1 MSRHPFLIA
10 TILVGILSTS
20 GIVLA
25 DHNPRVIPH
34 RGEWRPVGKTGVVF
48 SAPGLT
54 HEEARGLRKPVIL
67 DSAAL
72 LRDIRSLERRIVRLR
87 QASDGASTSLR
98 ADLCPIIT
106 GLEVDVERLRRKVRT
121 ADRATLRA
129 DRHSHVVVDGPD
141 EELIEAADPRA
152 FASIVQSIR
161 STPFSQDRLWT
172 LRSIARDQ
180 YFTTEQVK
188 GLARLFVFSRERV
201 DALVALYPR
210 TVDPENFHE
219 TYRLLIFSSDRR
231 KLMKRIGTI

>member
-1 MSRHPFLIA
+1 LIA

-20 GIVLA
+20 SIALA

-34 RGEWRPVGKTGVVF
+34 RGEWRPVGETGVVF

-98 ADLCPIIT
+98 ADLCHIIT

-129 DRHSHVVVDGPD
+129 DEHSHVVVVHGPD

-201 DALVALYPR
+201 DALAALYPR